1 MPHLAADEPAALD
14 VVRVALHEDRHRR
27 EAVLAGEGPVKR
39 LVVAG
44 PLLHELQRDALVAI
58 LRATQGRMSCAR
70 ADELRT
76 MAAWRSMHTLR
87 TSCLACCPAAP
98 GAKKAPSKGS
108 DERAAR

>member
-14 VVRVALHEDRHRR
+14 VVRVALHEDWHRR

-58 LRATQGRMSCAR
+58 LRATQGRMSPGVVR
-70 ADELRT
+70 I

>member
-1 MPHLAADEPAALD
+1 M
-14 VVRVALHEDRHRR
+14 
-27 EAVLAGEGPVKR
+27 GEGPVEG

-58 LRATQGRMSCAR
+58 LRATHGRMSPGGG
-70 ADELRT
+70 
-76 MAAWRSMHTLR
+76 AAWRHGRVHTLR

-108 DERAAR
+108 ERAAR